1 MVEKISEKSGLAICQ
16 SANALNGI
24 IDSISE
30 KLKTGDVCLMWGGT
44 FAVAERKGR
53 QRRNPRTGEVVEIK
67 PRRVP
72 VFRAG
77 SILKREVIQGNQG

>member
-1 MVEKISEKSGLAICQ
+1 MAICQ
-16 SANALNGI
+16 SENALNGI

-30 KLKTGDVCLMWGGT
+30 KLKTWGGT

>member
-1 MVEKISEKSGLAICQ
+1 MAICQ
-16 SANALNGI
+16 SENALNGI

-30 KLKTGDVCLMWGGT
+30 KLKTGDVCLMGFGT
-44 FAVAERKGR
+44 FAVAGR
-53 QRRNPRTGEVVEIK
+53 QERNPRTGEAIEIK

>member
-1 MVEKISEKSGLAICQ
+1 VL
-16 SANALNGI
+16 
-24 IDSISE
+24 
-30 KLKTGDVCLMWGGT
+30 DVGWNFCGC
-44 FAVAERKGR
+44 
-53 QRRNPRTGEVVEIK
+53 RTEEVVEIK

>member
-1 MVEKISEKSGLAICQ
+1 MTICQ
-16 SANALNGI
+16 SENALNGI

-30 KLKTGDVCLMWGGT
+30 KLKTGDVCLMGFGT
-44 FAVAERKGR
+44 FAVAERAGR
-53 QRRNPRTGEVVEIK
+53 QERNPRTGEAIEIK

>member
-1 MVEKISEKSGLAICQ
+1 MTICQ
-16 SANALNGI
+16 SENALNGI

-30 KLKTGDVCLMWGGT
+30 ELKTGDVRLMGVGT
-44 FAVAERKGR
+44 FAVAGR
-53 QRRNPRTGEVVEIK
+53 QERNPRTGEAIEIK

>member
-1 MVEKISEKSGLAICQ
+1 ME
-16 SANALNGI
+16 
-24 IDSISE
+24 
-30 KLKTGDVCLMWGGT
+30 LKTGDVCLMWGGT

>member
-1 MVEKISEKSGLAICQ
+1 MAICQ
-16 SANALNGI
+16 SENALSGI
-24 IDSISE
+24 IDSIFE
-30 KLKTGDVCLMWGGT
+30 ELKTGDVRLMGVGT
-44 FAVAERKGR
+44 FAVAGR
-53 QRRNPRTGEVVEIK
+53 QERNPRTGEAIEIK

>member
-1 MVEKISEKSGLAICQ
+1 MAICQ

-44 FAVAERKGR
+44 FAVAGR
-53 QRRNPRTGEVVEIK
+53 QERNPRTGEAIEIK

>member
-1 MVEKISEKSGLAICQ
+1 ML
-16 SANALNGI
+16 
-24 IDSISE
+24 
-30 KLKTGDVCLMWGGT
+30 DVGWNFCG
-44 FAVAERKGR
+44 AERKGR

>member
-1 MVEKISEKSGLAICQ
+1 MTICQ
-16 SANALNGI
+16 SENALNGI
-24 IDSISE
+24 IDSIFE
-30 KLKTGDVCLMWGGT
+30 ELKTGDVRLMGVGT
-44 FAVAERKGR
+44 FAVAGR
-53 QRRNPRTGEVVEIK
+53 QERNPRTGEAIEIK

>member
-1 MVEKISEKSGLAICQ
+1 MAICQ

-30 KLKTGDVCLMWGGT
+30 KLKTGDVCLMGGGT
-44 FAVAERKGR
+44 FAVAERAGR
-53 QRRNPRTGEVVEIK
+53 QGRNPRTGEVVEIK
-67 PRRVP
+67 LRRVP

>member
-1 MVEKISEKSGLAICQ
+1 
-16 SANALNGI
+16 
-24 IDSISE
+24 
-30 KLKTGDVCLMWGGT
+30 MWGGT
-44 FAVAERKGR
+44 FAVAERAGR
-53 QRRNPRTGEVVEIK
+53 QERNPRTGEAIEIK

>member
-1 MVEKISEKSGLAICQ
+1 
-16 SANALNGI
+16 
-24 IDSISE
+24 
-30 KLKTGDVCLMWGGT
+30 MWGGT

-67 PRRVP
+67 LRRVP

>member
-1 MVEKISEKSGLAICQ
+1 MTICQ
-16 SANALNGI
+16 SENALNGI

-44 FAVAERKGR
+44 FAVAERAGR
-53 QRRNPRTGEVVEIK
+53 QGRNPRTGEAIEIK
-67 PRRVP
+67 PCRVP

-77 SILKREVIQGNQG
+77 SILKREVTQGNQG

>member
-1 MVEKISEKSGLAICQ
+1 MTICQ
-16 SANALNGI
+16 SENALNGI

-30 KLKTGDVCLMWGGT
+30 ELKTGDVRLMGVGT
-44 FAVAERKGR
+44 FAVAGR
-53 QRRNPRTGEVVEIK
+53 QERNPRTGEAIEIK

-77 SILKREVIQGNQG
+77 SILKREVTQGNQG

>member
-1 MVEKISEKSGLAICQ
+1 
-16 SANALNGI
+16 
-24 IDSISE
+24 
-30 KLKTGDVCLMWGGT
+30 MWGGT

-72 VFRAG
+72 VFR